1 MKKLLENV
9 ILLLITAILVLG
21 IYNYVKSIEEPKEE
35 DPIVDVLPDD
45 EQPGENET
53 PGTDVEPG
61 EDENISTIVIYGSDS
76 SRDLTIQYEEGM
88 TWGDWLNS
96 KYNTF
101 GAEKKSYILFP
112 QYGYLTYG
120 EYGDSSEPSVST
132 TDKID
137 NTYTYSTM

>member
-1 MKKLLENV
+1 
-9 ILLLITAILVLG
+9 
-21 IYNYVKSIEEPKEE
+21 
-35 DPIVDVLPDD
+35 
-45 EQPGENET
+45 
-53 PGTDVEPG
+53 
-61 EDENISTIVIYGSDS
+61 
-76 SRDLTIQYEEGM
+76 M

-101 GAEKKSYILFP
+101 GANDKPYILFP

-120 EYGDSSEPSVST
+120 EYGSSSEPSVST